1 MQYAITQKKL
11 GMVLTGDCGVGK
23 TFVSKVLMN
32 LFFDG
37 QCKFIYIANTLLTP
51 VEFLQELNFQLEGT
65 SVLGS
70 NATKPE
76 ILRSIKERLEFYQKQ
91 NLYVVM
97 IVDDAQSIP
106 DDNLV
111 EEIRLLLNIH
121 ENETVMFTLIL
132 SGQKSLTDKIEQNP
146 ALRQRL
152 SIRYELGPLDISE
165 TIQYIEHRLEVTG
178 IRKKIFTLGAYNA
191 IHTLSGG
198 KPRVINNICDFA
210 LLSGYMRK
218 INILDEEII
227 KHVAV
232 ELGET
237 GDSHLSQ

>member
-37 QCKFIYIANTLLTP
+37 QCKFVYIANTLLTP
-51 VEFLQELNFQLEGT
+51 TEFLQELNFQLEGT
-65 SVLGS
+65 APPS
-70 NATKPE
+70 NSKPE
-76 ILRSIKERLEFYQKQ
+76 ILRSIKERLGFYQKQ

-106 DDNLV
+106 DENLV
-111 EEIRLLLNIH
+111 EEIRLLLNLH
-121 ENETVMFTLIL
+121 ENDIMMFTLIL
-132 SGQKSLTDKIEQNP
+132 SGQKSLTEKIEQNP

-152 SIRYELGPLDISE
+152 SIRYELAPLDITE

-178 IRKKIFTLGAYNA
+178 IRKKIFTLAAYNA

-218 INILDEEII
+218 IDMLDEEII
-227 KHVAV
+227 RHVAV
-232 ELGET
+232 ELGESSDNNPT
-237 GDSHLSQ
+237 Q

>member
-1 MQYAITQKKL
+1 
-11 GMVLTGDCGVGK
+11 MVLTGDCGVGK
-23 TFVSKVLMN
+23 TFVSKVLIN

-37 QCKFIYIANTLLTP
+37 QCKFVYIANTLLTP
-51 VEFLQELNFQLEGT
+51 SEFLQELNFQLEGT
-65 SVLGS
+65 ATIGS
-70 NATKPE
+70 SSTKPE

-91 NLYVVM
+91 NLYIVI

-106 DDNLV
+106 DQNLV
-111 EEIRLLLNIH
+111 EEIRLLLNLH

-132 SGQKSLTDKIEQNP
+132 SGQKSLTEKIEQNP

-152 SIRYELGPLDISE
+152 SIRYELTPLDITE

-178 IRKKIFTLGAYNA
+178 VRKKIFTLAAYNL

-218 INILDEEII
+218 VDIIDEEII
-227 KHVAV
+227 KHVAM

-237 GDSHLSQ
+237 GDNNR